1 MNTHRGFE
9 PEDLDRLQSA
19 SSWLHGLADND
30 CNCEGDAAERRLNP
44 CCVCHDPATG
54 GRGQQSPRR
63 IRPFLRLRS
72 PRLATGRDGCR
83 HGHSVAWHELR
94 RGFHSGRGKPD
105 QARASPPA
113 RVLLSLPAVLVE

>member
-44 CCVCHDPATG
+44 CSVCQARHARDLIEQCLAPRHEVLWPERLKNT
-54 GRGQQSPRR
+54 RGLCEPCYR
-63 IRPFLRLRS
+63 
-72 PRLATGRDGCR
+72 T
-83 HGHSVAWHELR
+83 LR
-94 RGFHSGRGKPD
+94 RLIGVSYERED
-105 QARASPPA
+105 CC
-113 RVLLSLPAVLVE
+113 